1 MPPNLIIMVE
11 NRNNLNNKIVLCYL
25 NAILLYSNTMTKA
38 GHFKI
43 VRKPE
48 VDSYHSF
55 VMPRKESQDYNQ
67 NSSSIYYKECQ
78 MARQGERIPEG
89 VHEDKPPSHPN
100 IQCLLERSG
109 SQFEQRISDDQ
120 IRLMR

>member
-1 MPPNLIIMVE
+1 MLSLLSCILTQFILNMPPNLIIMVE

-48 VDSYHSF
+48 V
-55 VMPRKESQDYNQ
+55 M
-67 NSSSIYYKECQ
+67 
-78 MARQGERIPEG
+78 IPTI
-89 VHEDKPPSHPN
+89 V
-100 IQCLLERSG
+100 L
-109 SQFEQRISDDQ
+109 
-120 IRLMR
+120 